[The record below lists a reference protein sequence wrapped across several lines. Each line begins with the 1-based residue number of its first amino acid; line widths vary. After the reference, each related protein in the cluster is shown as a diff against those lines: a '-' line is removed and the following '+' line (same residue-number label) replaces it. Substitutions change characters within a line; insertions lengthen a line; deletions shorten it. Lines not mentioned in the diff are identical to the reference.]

1 MKKAKGKA
9 IGGTMKRTKGYSKG
23 GAASGMTLA
32 NLKRKLEEDDVFAS
46 KVRKMM
52 SPTKNTS
59 PVKRSKGGAMKGTKG
74 YSKGGA
80 TKGTKGYSKGG
91 ATKGTKG
98 YSLGGATGM
107 KKTKATSRGGVARGM
122 GAAIKGG
129 RYSRSG

>member
-32 NLKRKLEEDDVFAS
+32 DLKRKLEEDDVFAS

-80 TKGTKGYSKGG
+80 TKGTKGYS
-91 ATKGTKG
+91 
-98 YSLGGATGM
+98 LGGATGM

-122 GAAIKGG
+122 GAATKGG